1 VNRQTAVAID
11 AGTLYTP
18 FDQIAPARIVV
29 DGSAIAEFGS
39 PDAVRVPSSAQ
50 YVDASQYV
58 VTPGFIEP
66 HIHGCGGIDLMT
78 ATYDS
83 LNAVSRIIARHG
95 TTAFMPTTVSSTAA
109 VLSDALDRI
118 SAAVLQE
125 VDGAQPLGIHLEGP
139 FISPLTR
146 GTHDPANILAPDL
159 ELFHQWIQAS
169 RSTIRL
175 ITLAPELDPNGTV
188 AMMAS
193 SYGIRAAM
201 GHSNATFE
209 ESVQATGR
217 GVCYAVHTFNAMRGF
232 SHRDPGIIGAVLSDD
247 RVFAEIIADGIH
259 VHPAV
264 VQLFAR
270 AKRAERIVLVT
281 DAMSATDMPDGE
293 YSLGPGRVTVT
304 NGICRD
310 RDGRL
315 AGSTLTQEIAL
326 KNFVQWTGFS
336 LRDALLGLTANPAA
350 ALGLTGKGVVRIG
363 ADADFAVLDSNFH
376 VMKTMV
382 AGKLVFER

>member
-1 VNRQTAVAID
+1 
-11 AGTLYTP
+11 LYTP
-18 FDQIAPARIVV
+18 FEQITPARIVV
-29 DGSAIAEFGS
+29 DGDAIVEFGK
-39 PDAVRVPSSAQ
+39 PDAVRIPPSAQ
-50 YVDASQYV
+50 YVDASQYI

-66 HIHGCGGIDLMT
+66 HIHGCGGVDLMT
-78 ATYDS
+78 ATHDS

-95 TTAFMPTTVSSTAA
+95 TTSFMPTTVSSAPA

-118 SAAVLQE
+118 SSALLQE
-125 VDGAQPLGIHLEGP
+125 VEGAQPLGIHLEGP
-139 FISPLTR
+139 FINPLTR
-146 GTHDPANILAPDL
+146 GTHDPANIVAPDL

-188 AMMAS
+188 AMLAGN
-193 SYGIRAAM
+193 YGIRVAM
-201 GHSNATFE
+201 GHSDATFD
-209 ESVQATGR
+209 ESTQAAAR
-217 GVCYAVHTFNAMRGF
+217 GVRYAVHTFNAMRRF
-232 SHRDPGIIGAVLSDD
+232 SHRDPGIVGAVLSDD

-264 VQLFAR
+264 VRLFAR
-270 AKRAERIVLVT
+270 VKPAGRILLVT

-293 YSLGPGRVTVT
+293 YSLGPGRVTVI

-310 RDGRL
+310 HEGRL
-315 AGSTLTQEIAL
+315 AGSTLTQEVAL
-326 KNFVQWTGFS
+326 KNFVQWTNFS

-363 ADADFAVLDSNFH
+363 ADADLAVFDANFH
-376 VMKTMV
+376 VMKTIV